1 MNQGIYTVMPPIPYV
16 DCPKCGYHKEGDD
29 IARSTDDALTDDII
43 YINSTVK
50 ILKDEVDDLRKQLN
64 VARTDINDLTIRVST
79 LETDLERHRSISMER
94 VKSATQA
101 DLIGLKFAIADMKTT
116 ALKKTPYYPP
126 KSVFDKM
133 SDEVK
138 MKMTPCPGRIDLT
151 DEEYEKA
158 IKAILEANDK
168 PPVIVTPESPRYIYV
183 IRERAKMCED
193 GWNIVGNVVYPTFND
208 ANEKMKKL
216 IKDHRQLEPDY
227 EAENLNIIQVRLEG

>member
-1 MNQGIYTVMPPIPYV
+1 MTDN
-16 DCPKCGYHKEGDD
+16 KD
-29 IARSTDDALTDDII
+29 IQNDIQNDI
-43 YINSTVK
+43 TYLNSTIKV
-50 ILKDEVDDLRKQLN
+50 LKDEVDDLRKQLN
-64 VARTDINDLTIRVST
+64 IAHTDINDLTIRVST
-79 LETDLERHRSISMER
+79 LETDLERTRS
-94 VKSATQA
+94 VTQA

-116 ALKKTPYYPP
+116 ALKKKPYYPP

-158 IKAILEANDK
+158 LKAILEANDR
-168 PPVIVTPESPRYIYV
+168 PPVIVTPERPRYIYV

-208 ANEKMKKL
+208 ANEKLKKL
-216 IKDHRQLEPDY
+216 IKDHRQSEPDY